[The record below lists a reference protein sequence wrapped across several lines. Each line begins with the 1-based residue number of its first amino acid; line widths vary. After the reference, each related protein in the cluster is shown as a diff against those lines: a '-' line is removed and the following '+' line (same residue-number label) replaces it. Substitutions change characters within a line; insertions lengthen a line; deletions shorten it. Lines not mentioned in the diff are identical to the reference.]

1 MFRLR
6 RAAGATVV
14 GIRWLPIAI
23 RPEGRSRSCI
33 AGQAPSQRH
42 YGDHRFPMVGS
53 LTLNPIQGRR
63 PAIVSTLLAGQRTLV
78 ADYYRAAQAV
88 VVRCFLSRGS
98 AALRPRIVATV
109 ASDAPNLQLADDQ
122 FAMCSRVASVC

>member
-14 GIRWLPIAI
+14 GIRWLAIAI

-63 PAIVSTLLAGQRTLV
+63 LAIVSTLLAGQRTLS
-78 ADYYRAAQAV
+78 R
-88 VVRCFLSRGS
+88 RLLSRCAGSCGSLFSQSRVGS
-98 AALRPRIVATV
+98 ASSSNRRYSGLGRA
-109 ASDAPNLQLADDQ
+109 
-122 FAMCSRVASVC
+122 